1 MALSKIKSDSID
13 SIAATKIPNLDA
25 SKITT
30 GTVDNARITL
40 DAAEVPNLDASKIT
54 TGNIANARIP
64 SGAVTQHVVATDTSK
79 IENDI
84 AILALHQAV
93 NENKSAYSL
102 ANSWIEQFENSTY
115 ITALTTC
122 ARVVSGEYVAA
133 YYSIPGSFVSDS
145 NTALLI
151 HSDTTNGSTTFT
163 DSSSHG
169 LTITL
174 NGSMTH
180 STSQAKFGASSL
192 AFNGS
197 SGLQIASVMAFGS
210 GTDYTFEYWIHYAS
224 GNTSSAR
231 VMGNNPSGNSDQFFV
246 RPKTTFSE
254 GHYGMQWGTGN
265 SQTSGTTS
273 PETSAT
279 GSWNHMAIV
288 QEGAYLRSFA
298 NGVNI
303 SSRSR
308 SASYGSTLSNWNIG
322 SANGSGEFL
331 GAGSYLDE
339 IRFSNTA
346 RYSGTTTFTPQAD
359 NISTNAAGNFT
370 STTIASQDGAAK
382 TKVGLVLL
390 YKNHAGTNA
399 VNSDIICRVSAD
411 NGSNYTVCVLA
422 AKGTFSTGI
431 LIAIAPAVTVTSGTQ
446 LKYKIEFAN
455 QTASKQARIHGV
467 AMTY

>member
-1 MALSKIKSDSID
+1 MAISKIKSDSID
-13 SIAATKIPNLDA
+13 SIAATKL
-25 SKITT
+25 T

-40 DAAEVPNLDASKIT
+40 DAAEIPNLDAAKIT
-54 TGNIANARIP
+54 TGSIADARVP
-64 SGAVTQHVVATDTSK
+64 ASAVTQHVVATDTSK

-84 AILALHQAV
+84 AILALHQAI

-102 ANSWIEQFENSTY
+102 GNSWIEQFENSTY

-122 ARVVSGEYVAA
+122 ARVASDEYVAA
-133 YYSIPGSFVSDS
+133 YYSIPGTFVSDA

-169 LTITL
+169 LTITTV
-174 NGSMTH
+174 GSMTH
-180 STSQAKFGASSL
+180 STAQAKFGASSL
-192 AFNGS
+192 AFTGS
-197 SGLQIASVMAFGS
+197 SGLLIASVMAFGG
-210 GTDYTFEYWIHYAS
+210 GTNYTFEYWIHYAS
-224 GNTSSAR
+224 GNTSAAR
-231 VMGNNPSGNSDQFFV
+231 VMGNNPSGNPDQFFV
-246 RPKTTFSE
+246 RPKTTYSE

-265 SQTSGTTS
+265 TQLSGTTS

-288 QEGAYLRSFA
+288 QEGDYLRSFA

-303 SSRSR
+303 SSRSHLQ
-308 SASYGSTLSNWNIG
+308 SLGSTQSNWHIG
-322 SANGSGEFL
+322 THNGTGEFL
-331 GAGSYLDE
+331 GSGSYLDE

-346 RYSGTTTFTPQAD
+346 RYSGTTTFTPPAD
-359 NISTNAAGNFT
+359 NIATNAAGSFT
-370 STTIASQDGAAK
+370 STTIAPQDGAAK
-382 TKVGLVLL
+382 TSMGLVLL
-390 YKNHAGTNA
+390 YKNEAGTNA
-399 VNSDIICRVSAD
+399 LNSDIICRVSAD
-411 NGSNYTVCVLA
+411 NGSNYTACVLA

-431 LIAIAPAVTVTSGTQ
+431 LIAVAPAVTVTSGTQ

>member
-1 MALSKIKSDSID
+1 MAISKIKSDSID
-13 SIAATKIPNLDA
+13 SIAAAKIPNLDA
-25 SKITT
+25 AKITT
-30 GTVDNARITL
+30 G
-40 DAAEVPNLDASKIT
+40 S
-54 TGNIANARIP
+54 IANARVP
-64 SGAVTQHVVATDTSK
+64 ASAVTQHVTATDTSK

-102 ANSWIEQFENSTY
+102 ANSWIEQFEDSTY

-122 ARVVSGEYVAA
+122 ARIASGEYVGS
-133 YYSIPGSFVSDS
+133 YYSISGAFVSDA

-180 STSQAKFGASSL
+180 STAQAKIGGSSL

-197 SGLQIASVMAFGS
+197 SGLQIANVMAFGN
-210 GTDYTFEYWIHYAS
+210 GTGYTFEYWIHYAS
-224 GNTSSAR
+224 GNTSSTR
-231 VMGNNPSGNSDQFFV
+231 VMGNNPGGNANQFFV

-254 GHYGMQWGTGN
+254 GHYGMQWGTGHT
-265 SQTSGTTS
+265 QTSGTTS

-288 QEGAYLRSFA
+288 QEGDYLRSFA

-303 SSRSR
+303 SSRAR
-308 SASYGSTLSNWNIG
+308 LGSYGSTLSNWHIG
-322 SANGSGEFL
+322 SSGGSGEFL
-331 GAGSYLDE
+331 GAGGYLDE

-346 RYSGTTTFTPQAD
+346 RYSGTTTFTPQVD
-359 NISTNAAGNFT
+359 NIAANAAGNFT
-370 STTIASQDGAAK
+370 STAITPQDGSAK
-382 TKVGLVLL
+382 TSVGLVLL

-399 VNSDIICRVSAD
+399 LNTDIICRVSAN
-411 NGSNYTVCVLA
+411 NGTNYTACVLA

-431 LIAIAPAVTVTSGTQ
+431 LIAVAPAVTVTSGTQ
-446 LKYKIEFAN
+446 LKYKVEFAN
-455 QTASKQARIHGV
+455 QSASKQARIHGV